1 MLTQKLRLKI
11 PSKVYDELPSVID
24 TFKIDSINKLS
35 NFLAQCAHESG
46 NFKFTVENLNY
57 SAEGLLKIF
66 PRYFSK
72 DTAQIAARKPEMIA
86 NIVYS
91 NRMGNGDR
99 QSGDGW
105 KYRGR
110 GFIQLTGKIN
120 YSQFGDLIG
129 VDLLK
134 EPDLVATKYALT
146 SAAWFFEYKNLWL
159 LANRGI
165 DDETIKHLTR
175 RINGGYNGLEDRISK
190 TKTFNSLLC

>member
-1 MLTQKLRLKI
+1 MITQKLRLKI
-11 PSKVYDELPSVID
+11 PSKVLDELPSVID
-24 TFKIDSINKLS
+24 TFKINSINKLS

-46 NFKFTVENLNY
+46 NFKFVTENLNY

-66 PRYFSK
+66 PKYFSK
-72 DTAQIAARKPEMIA
+72 ETAEIAARKPEMIA

-91 NRMGNGDR
+91 NRMGNGDKA
-99 QSGDGW
+99 SGDGW

-110 GFIQLTGKIN
+110 GYIQLTGKIN
-120 YSQFGDLIG
+120 YSQFGNFIG

-134 EPDLVATKYALT
+134 YPDLVITKYALT

-159 LANRGI
+159 LADKGI

-175 RINGGYNGLEDRISK
+175 RINGGHNGLEDRISK

>member
-1 MLTQKLRLKI
+1 MITQKLRLKI
-11 PSKVYDELPSVID
+11 PSKVLDELPSVID
-24 TFKIDSINKLS
+24 TFKINSFNKLS

-46 NFKFTVENLNY
+46 NFKFVTENLNY

-66 PRYFSK
+66 PKYFSK
-72 DTAQIAARKPEMIA
+72 ETAEIAARKPEMIA

-91 NRMGNGDR
+91 NRMGNGDKS
-99 QSGDGW
+99 SGDGW

-110 GFIQLTGKIN
+110 GYIQLTGKIN
-120 YSQFGDLIG
+120 YSQFGNFIG

-159 LANRGI
+159 LADRGI

-175 RINGGYNGLEDRISK
+175 RINGGTNGLEDRISK

>member
-1 MLTQKLRLKI
+1 MITQKLRLKI
-11 PSKVYDELPSVID
+11 PSKVLDELPSVID
-24 TFKIDSINKLS
+24 TFKINSINKLS

-46 NFKFTVENLNY
+46 NFKFVTENLNY

-66 PRYFSK
+66 PKYFSK
-72 DTAQIAARKPEMIA
+72 ETAEIAARKPEMIA

-91 NRMGNGDR
+91 NRMGNGDKA
-99 QSGDGW
+99 SGDGW

-110 GFIQLTGKIN
+110 GYIQLTGKIN
-120 YSQFGDLIG
+120 YSQFGNFIG

-134 EPDLVATKYALT
+134 DPDLVVTKYALT

-159 LANRGI
+159 LADRGI

-175 RINGGYNGLEDRISK
+175 RINGGHNGLEDRISK

>member
-1 MLTQKLRLKI
+1 MITHKLRLKI
-11 PSKVYDELPSVID
+11 PSKVLDELPSVID
-24 TFKIDSINKLS
+24 TFKINSINKLS

-46 NFKFTVENLNY
+46 NFKFTQENLNY

-66 PRYFSK
+66 PKYFSK
-72 DTAQIAARKPEMIA
+72 ETAEIAARKPEMIA

-91 NRMGNGDR
+91 NRMGNGDKA
-99 QSGDGW
+99 SGDGW

-110 GFIQLTGKIN
+110 GYIQLTGKIN
-120 YSQFGDLIG
+120 YSQFGNFIG

-134 EPDLVATKYALT
+134 EPDLVVSKYALT

-159 LANRGI
+159 LADKGI

-175 RINGGYNGLEDRISK
+175 RINGGFNGLEDRISK

>member
-1 MLTQKLRLKI
+1 MITQKLRLKI
-11 PSKVYDELPSVID
+11 PSKVLDELPSVID
-24 TFKIDSINKLS
+24 TFKINSINKLS

-46 NFKFTVENLNY
+46 NFKFVTENLNY

-66 PRYFSK
+66 PKYFSK
-72 DTAQIAARKPEMIA
+72 ETAEIAARKPEMIA

-91 NRMGNGDR
+91 NRMGNGDKA
-99 QSGDGW
+99 SGDGW

-110 GFIQLTGKIN
+110 GYIQLTGKIN
-120 YSQFGDLIG
+120 YSQFGNFIG

-134 EPDLVATKYALT
+134 DPDLVITKYALT

-159 LANRGI
+159 LADRGI

-175 RINGGYNGLEDRISK
+175 RINGGHNGLDDRISK

>member
-1 MLTQKLRLKI
+1 MITQKLRLKI
-11 PSKVYDELPSVID
+11 PSKVLDELPSVID
-24 TFKIDSINKLS
+24 TFKINSINKLS

-46 NFKFTVENLNY
+46 NFKFVTENLNY
-57 SAEGLLKIF
+57 SVEGLLKIF
-66 PRYFSK
+66 PKYFSK
-72 DTAQIAARKPEMIA
+72 ETAEIAARKPEMIA

-91 NRMGNGDR
+91 NRMGNGDKA
-99 QSGDGW
+99 SGDGW

-110 GFIQLTGKIN
+110 GYIQLTGKIN
-120 YSQFGDLIG
+120 YSQFGNFIG

-134 EPDLVATKYALT
+134 DPDLVVTKYALT

-159 LANRGI
+159 LADRGI

-175 RINGGYNGLEDRISK
+175 RINGGHNGLDDRISK